1 MSKQTKAPGVA
12 LGRLAAAAAVGVALL
27 GGCSDEQQEI
37 RGWMQQQRA
46 GMPTIKETISPP
58 KPFEPFRYENTG
70 QVDPFAQSRLLAK
83 GGAAPGA
90 GIHPDLSRR
99 REALEGFPL
108 DAIRMVGHM
117 SNGQNSFALLQVDS
131 TVYQARVGN
140 YAGQNFGK
148 ITRVTESEV
157 QLKELVQDAAGDWTE
172 RQTALQLQEGKV
184 QESKK

>member
-1 MSKQTKAPGVA
+1 M
-12 LGRLAAAAAVGVALL
+12 
-27 GGCSDEQQEI
+27 
-37 RGWMQQQRA
+37 
-46 GMPTIKETISPP
+46 
-58 KPFEPFRYENTG
+58 
-70 QVDPFAQSRLLAK
+70 
-83 GGAAPGA
+83 
-90 GIHPDLSRR
+90 
-99 REALEGFPL
+99 PL

-157 QLKELVQDAAGDWTE
+157 QLKELVQDAGGDWTE